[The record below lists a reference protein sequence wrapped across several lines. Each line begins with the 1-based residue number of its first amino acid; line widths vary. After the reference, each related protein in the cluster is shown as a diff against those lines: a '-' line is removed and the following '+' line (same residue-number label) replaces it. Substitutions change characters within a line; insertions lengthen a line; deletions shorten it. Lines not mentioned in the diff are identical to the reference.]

1 MSTPTTP
8 PFALT
13 PEVAERAAEVA
24 RLVAATHTVPGD
36 SLEAG
41 RHPLSD
47 TALAE
52 RLRMPVSPELP
63 LADWAM
69 VRLAPEETLTAY
81 QYGMLHCVEQ
91 VLAQVLAAPAFHPQL
106 AADIAGW
113 RGVFAAAALP
123 ADGWLSNPQH
133 GVRRLLAALQEIACG
148 WQPELGAAATAVRQQ
163 IQGWLAEHASAAK
176 GWDDTVK
183 AILIW
188 QAGERA
194 RTERIEKRLVDSESG
209 ALRARRSRQ
218 LAARTL
224 NQALAERLIGIE
236 IADVLRDDWYQAMQ
250 WTLLSDG
257 EQGQLWQRVKRVT
270 GSLRWTLSPEIGD
283 DARKN
288 LMRVI
293 GQLNDDI
300 AALAPLVLHN
310 DASRERVLDTL
321 EAEHL
326 RILRNEPRQTA
337 PFVPV
342 EGQDALADASTELST
357 TLLAPVQT
365 LTPGQW
371 VLLQDSAGLRRA
383 RLLLRQDDSQQLL
396 FVNALGVK
404 ALQISWQGFAL
415 WLARGDATVLPAQP
429 DIDAAMHTVRNEL
442 QARYER
448 ERNGRMEALRSAREQ
463 ASAEARV
470 REAAR
475 QKALAEAQQLEAARQ
490 EVVARAAAAEA
501 DASQLV
507 RDADQQRQQRA
518 RLMASSLTVGA
529 WLVFAAAATEPVRR
543 KLTVVLPSSGK
554 YIFVDAA
561 GTSRFELAR
570 DELIRGLADGS
581 ISSLQKDQRL
591 DDALTRVVDNLR
603 QERGT
608 PG

>member
-1 MSTPTTP
+1 MPTPVNP

-13 PEVAERAAEVA
+13 PEVAERAADMA
-24 RLVAATHTVPGD
+24 RLVAAAHTVPGD
-36 SLEAG
+36 SQG
-41 RHPLSD
+41 RHPLPD
-47 TALAE
+47 AVLAE
-52 RLRMPVSPELP
+52 RLCMPVSPELP
-63 LADWAM
+63 LADWAA

-91 VLAQVLAAPAFHPQL
+91 VLALVLAAPAFHPQL

-113 RGVFAAAALP
+113 RGLFAAAALP

-133 GVRRLLAALQEIACG
+133 GARRLLAALQEIACG
-148 WQPELGAAATAVRQQ
+148 WQPELGAAALPVRQQ
-163 IQGWLAEHASAAK
+163 IQGWLAGHAGAPKA
-176 GWDDTVK
+176 WDETVK

-224 NQALAERLIGIE
+224 NQALADRLIGIE
-236 IADVLRDDWYQAMQ
+236 VAEVLRDDWFQAMQ

-257 EQGQLWQRVKRVT
+257 EQGALWARVKRVT

-283 DARKN
+283 DARNK
-288 LMRVI
+288 LMRVV
-293 GQLNDDI
+293 GQVSEDL
-300 AALAPLVLHN
+300 ASLAPLVLHN
-310 DASRERVLDTL
+310 DASRVRVLDTL

-337 PFVPV
+337 PFTPV
-342 EGQDALADASTELST
+342 EGQDALADASTELSA
-357 TLLAPVQT
+357 TLLAPVQA
-365 LTPGQW
+365 LAPGQW
-371 VLLQDSAGLRRA
+371 VLLQEPAGTRRA
-383 RLLLRQDDSQQLL
+383 RLLLRHDDSRQLL

-404 ALQISWQGFAL
+404 ALQISWESFAL
-415 WLARGDATVLPAQP
+415 WLARGDAAVLPAQP
-429 DIDAAMHTVRNEL
+429 AIDDAVQQVRAEL
-442 QARYER
+442 LARHER
-448 ERNGRMEALRSAREQ
+448 ERNGRMEALRAAREQ
-463 ASAEARV
+463 ASAEARI

-475 QKALAEAQQLEAARQ
+475 QKALAEAQMLEAARQ
-490 EVVARAAAAEA
+490 EVLGRAAEVEA
-501 DASQLV
+501 NTNLMA
-507 RDADQQRQQRA
+507 RDAEQQRQQRA

-529 WLVFAAAATEPVRR
+529 WLVFAAAVPIRR
-543 KLTVVLPSSGK
+543 KLTVLLPSSGK
-554 YIFVDAA
+554 YIFVDAD
-561 GTSRFELAR
+561 GTGRFELAR

-581 ISSLQKDQRL
+581 ITTLQKDQRL